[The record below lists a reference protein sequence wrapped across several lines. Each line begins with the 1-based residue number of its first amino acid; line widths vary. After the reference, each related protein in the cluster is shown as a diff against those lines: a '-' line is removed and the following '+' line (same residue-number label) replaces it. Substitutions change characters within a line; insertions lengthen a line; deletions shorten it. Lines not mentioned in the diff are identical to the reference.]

1 LGEKQTLNRKA
12 NRFGPAPPLVL
23 PPGHTKEDLKTFLRN
38 VVIGGQSSDEL
49 LQYADSHLDRF
60 LYTLGLVPGG
70 PQKALE
76 IGADPYF
83 FTLLLRKFC
92 NLELSLTNFVGSS
105 RSTGVQEVIHTE
117 FDGEKCVERL
127 EFCNVNMETEK
138 LPFPECHFDLVF
150 FCEVLEHLQLDPL
163 HAMLEIKRVLK
174 IGGTLILTTPNAV
187 GIERIAKLLVGQ
199 NVCDHYSAYG
209 PYGRHNR
216 EYSPEEVRAFMRYSG
231 LQPKMIFT
239 AGYRSFSNSPPW
251 FLIQLLKFL
260 GLCRKGQLGSVIY
273 AVSRK
278 LSGGPSAY
286 YQSTLDTE
294 GREIRLSGD
303 VRELSGF
310 FDLEFDGMRYFRW
323 SGRESILTLYRRPGQ
338 NFLFLLVGSPNVG
351 KPRTLEI
358 IAGGDRSVSI
368 KTGWR
373 AYLVPIFDKATD
385 CGEIRLVTDPTFR
398 TEGDEREL
406 GIMLASAIVLD
417 EPPLKKPNWLYRSY
431 SEVETDCRNPE
442 SY

>member
-1 LGEKQTLNRKA
+1 VT
-12 NRFGPAPPLVL
+12 
-23 PPGHTKEDLKTFLRN
+23 
-38 VVIGGQSSDEL
+38 IGGQSKNEL

-60 LYTLGLVPGG
+60 LYTIELVPDG
-70 PQKALE
+70 PKQALE

-83 FTLLLRKFC
+83 LTLLLRKFR
-92 NLELSLTNFVGSS
+92 NLKLSLTNFIGSS
-105 RSTGVQEVIHTE
+105 GPTGVQEVIYTE
-117 FDGEKCVERL
+117 FDGEQRVERL
-127 EFCNVNMETEK
+127 ELCNVNVETEK
-138 LPFPECHFDLVF
+138 LPFPDCHFDLVF
-150 FCEVLEHLQLDPL
+150 FCEVLEHLQSDPL

-174 IGGTLILTTPNAV
+174 VGGTLILTTPNAV

-216 EYSPEEVRAFMRYSG
+216 EYSPEELRALMRYSG
-231 LQPKMIFT
+231 LQPEMIFT
-239 AGYRSFSNSPPW
+239 AGYRYFSKSPPW
-251 FLIQLLKFL
+251 FLMQLLKFL

-286 YQSTLDTE
+286 YPSTLDTE
-294 GREIRLSGD
+294 GQEIRLSED

-323 SGRESILTLYRRPGQ
+323 SGRESILTLNRRPGR
-338 NFLFLLVGSPNVG
+338 NFLFLLIGSPNVG

-385 CGEIRLVTDPTFR
+385 SGEIRLVTDPTFR
-398 TEGDEREL
+398 AEGDEREL

-431 SEVETDCRNPE
+431 SEVETDFRE
-442 SY
+442 LGSY